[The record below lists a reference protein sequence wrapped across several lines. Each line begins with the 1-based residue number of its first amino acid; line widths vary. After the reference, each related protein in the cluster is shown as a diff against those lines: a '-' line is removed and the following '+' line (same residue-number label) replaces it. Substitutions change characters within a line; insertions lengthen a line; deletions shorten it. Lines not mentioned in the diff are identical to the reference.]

1 MYNKKVTSILLSTII
16 ASSTSLVTPSNIN
29 VFADSKQVYKNN
41 LNEKFSLDMGE
52 YKNNNGILS
61 FPDAKGYISNKTN
74 LVFTFDGQSNVKIN
88 YIKNGVKKEGIT
100 YEPSLKS
107 RVINVKIENQKEL
120 DEVLKSLEITCK
132 NDVNFEIKLA
142 GMPKGTISSNGIG
155 QEEALDGDLG
165 SHFRSDGQGWWQLLF
180 NEELELDTVNLT
192 FGRKNGA
199 EVFGLT
205 KNGDWVKIGK
215 ADNYPIEL
223 YSRETQSVK
232 VTKGIYNGIKVV
244 PEISDDNMSRLCEIS
259 FNQTEPQKFKYSKL
273 SMGEY
278 VNTNGILTFP
288 EAKGIVDNP
297 TYLRFDF
304 NRNAYED
311 VTITYSLNS
320 VENTLTGKNIKI
332 PVKTQNEL
340 NEVLKTLKVNTK
352 GNKKLGFDVILGGLP
367 LYQSIEGVPSRLY
380 KAERAVDGNTDSFYG
395 AINKNNSIFTILFED
410 ETYIE
415 NVLIKANKNFT
426 IKGLKNGSWTK
437 IGDGTPELEK
447 NESKKRVS
455 VTVGEY
461 EGIRIEQ
468 THTGLDSC
476 TISEL
481 EFNQESSR
489 EKINYNRS
497 EYSLDLGNQSIN
509 NDGSISFKEA
519 SLKGN
524 NVKLLINFEKSSN
537 KNKISYTQNEKYIQ
551 KEGDSEITASSESE
565 LNEIIRSLKIY
576 HDNSVENNVKITL
589 LPDTFSFIENVPT
602 GVLAQGNSL
611 SDKYIAE
618 NVFSGSNGYF
628 ISGADN
634 QLVLKNTKEFYIN
647 GVSFLNGNSIVMI
660 KGLKNG
666 VWEEIG
672 KHSSNETEM
681 INLVPGYYDEIKF
694 VSSSTLDIRN
704 LYLRYSNIKEDIKL
718 DVVKNNLN
726 LGNYKIE
733 NNTITF
739 PNAFGN
745 INDTGFKLSL
755 KSKDSESVNIKY
767 KLNGVDIEKSNK
779 NIDIDIN
786 TQEELEEFLKSLEI
800 NFNKKKGCNITVSI
814 IESKTPEWGVPSSV
828 IATGNTYNTNTPQ
841 KVFKGSDGYWNSGMY
856 NDSLYVKGIEN
867 MEISAIRYY
876 STNFLNVRGKEKN
889 GTWKDIGG
897 TTPNADSR
905 VLNLDKGFYDEL
917 QFYSYGSAWSHMANL
932 EFLINSIKK
941 EICSI
946 EVEKVENKIPI
957 LNIPKNSSVIVNSDF
972 DVMKGVTAT
981 DEEDGDLTNKIT
993 TKITNPNG
1001 KEVEV
1006 FDSSIIGYWKIEY
1019 IVTDSEKQTVNYIR
1033 TVRVDKNILH
1043 SLDLGKELVT
1053 STFVKFPNARVLSE
1067 DEQEINGLKMYF
1079 SQGFN
1084 KDKVKIHYALNGVE
1098 KVSTEQKIEFNNK
1111 FTIKEAEELI
1121 KSIEIEHDNSKEFKF
1136 TIKLNSNET
1145 DDIIYNYENN
1155 HYYKFIKAD
1164 NIDWNKAK
1172 EEAEKEEFLGHKGY
1186 LATVTSEQENI
1197 ICNLFSST
1205 VFWLGGF
1212 FENNIW
1218 KWVSG
1223 ENFSSY
1229 SNWMPG
1235 QPDGSNGETHLE
1247 FYNKQWND
1255 FDSFNS
1261 DKYPDGRPQ
1270 GYIVEFGLNEKLPSP
1285 NTLDKFKYEDTAT
1298 IKPIKCKQDIVLNT
1312 FFEKNK
1318 NKVMLD
1324 WNNIKDID
1332 HFSILLKEK
1341 EDFKIIKEQ
1350 KDIYF
1355 EEDKKDIDGPSTPT
1369 HELFN
1374 SGIKQG
1380 INFNSED
1387 VPSIYEYYV
1396 EGISEY
1402 GDITHISNKE
1412 KVEIKSG
1419 IKGFSYEVNN
1429 SSVPSISLGD
1439 VVNSTDGFI
1448 SAKELASKLYVH
1460 VVSVD
1465 NAGNK
1470 SEVITLP
1477 IGGMFEDLPP
1487 VLNIGGNTSIEQSKV
1502 FDIMQDINAIDDYD
1516 GDLTSKVSVIIK
1528 NPSNKIVQSFDTTVL
1543 GKWTLEY
1550 IVSDSKGQ
1558 ESSAKKYVTVKENFD
1573 YLTINLGEPNRKRFL
1588 VTFPNAQIIN
1598 NSNEL
1603 IDGLKLYISEGFNNS
1618 ITIKYSEKGV
1628 EKSVKGQQLILT
1640 GKYTTEEVTN
1650 IIKSIKIEHDN
1661 STSFRFNVRLQ
1672 NNNVDDIVYNPQN
1685 GNYYQFIEAKRIS
1698 WKNAKLEAEKMEY
1711 KGLKGHLATIKSKYE
1726 LDLFNSLTT
1735 KTVWLGATDEEK
1747 EGQWKWITGE
1757 PVKFINWCPGEPNN
1771 FGGTEHYMV
1780 SIKNSKGLW
1789 NDTNNSPDPY
1799 WTDIEGF
1806 VVEYEKEK
1814 DESTGGTYKYEDSV
1828 QIDNMFSKQDIV
1840 LSATNDSEV
1849 NLSWSEIQDAKY
1861 YNVIKTE
1868 IEKGTQTVK
1877 KVLKNELKD
1886 IDSKDVTVPE
1896 MEFSLKL
1903 SKEMIAELEFNT
1915 EDMGTEY
1922 EYKVE
1927 SYDNDNYQT
1936 AYSNTVKVIQKSGFK
1951 GYSYIIDEK
1960 PNTEL
1965 NKDVNNKD
1973 GKFKFEHVTDN
1984 TYLHI
1989 CAIDNEGNATETKHI
2004 RLADDSYNNKPRIKV
2019 PAINQVISIGDNFD
2033 KFKNISAYDFE
2044 DGDLTDK
2051 ISVEGE
2057 VNSNIKGVYELKYT
2071 VLDSKGLKAE
2081 TIVKVH
2087 VTGDMKLD
2095 IKQGDNK
2102 LDITWKPVK
2111 NARKYRLYKTKADEY
2126 DFEEVSIFEEN
2137 TLEYS
2142 DNKATDEKSPII
2154 SYFKEI
2160 KVDDEEGKEKLVSI
2174 SKEISSSIV
2183 DTLKNKALE
2192 DTNEKTKLKIVCKD
2206 LGSTYRY
2213 FIEALDENE
2222 QVINSSEVKNE
2233 KVNVGVAGYS
2243 YIINDKEDTEPL
2255 NVVNVKDVNDIDIS
2269 KSKFKF
2275 IHLKA
2280 IDKNGNVSKTIHH
2293 LINGKYDTNYIPV
2306 IKGVYTTRVQ
2316 EGEKFDTLK
2325 GITAYDVEDG
2335 DITSKIEIDGEVD
2348 VNKNGKY
2355 MLNYKVEDSQ
2365 GNKREVRRYVLVHGD
2380 MEIKVT
2386 PNLENNNMTI
2396 SWDKNVLGDDVFYEV
2411 RKWNNLEGDYT
2422 TIGYTEDFNFI
2433 DKDAKDIFGPTVM
2446 SVSESKLEDEVEEN
2460 FNEEE
2465 SQNTQNNN
2473 IEEKENEQQTE
2484 KDSKEDKSVEDSGLF
2499 TVVENTSTKKEKN
2512 KNEYLRLIINAK
2524 DIGVS
2529 EKYQVRTRLK
2539 EDNLIIRDMM
2549 DERGND
2555 WGVGNSFSSTIK
2567 YYRYK
2572 LSNKRNDNLEDGDI
2586 KTTISPDT
2594 IEFDPKDYKYIHFMP
2609 VDGYGNLGQIVHYEL
2624 GEIGIDETIT
2634 PPVIEAGDKEIL
2646 IDSKF
2651 DVLKG
2656 VIAYDYKG
2664 EDLTEFIKVEGF
2676 VNINKVGMYKLIY
2689 SVMDFKGQSTIKSC
2703 DVRVIDYNEN
2713 LPPKKPEKVDEYPVL
2728 NMYGEEVYIIVG
2740 EKYNVMNGI
2749 NVVDKEDGDL
2759 TNKIT
2764 YTTNLDTD
2772 VVGDYIVSYSV
2783 RDSADNR
2790 LKWNRIV
2797 HVVPKGIDI
2806 PTNPSDD
2813 VPEGAIFP
2821 ELYTESGYVKVG
2833 DDFNVHNNVYAK
2845 DVIDGDITSK
2855 VKVSGYVN
2863 TLKPAIY
2870 NLTYK
2875 VTNSS
2880 GNTSIRGRSVYVFEG
2895 NWVNDGGNK
2904 PDPDPDWGGN
2914 DDGEND
2920 GGNIP
2925 AKPDQPNQ
2933 GEDDLPPSNLPD
2945 VDKDGNNDKQDDIFI
2960 DKNGNIIK
2968 PDGEI
2973 ETPSGVIV
2981 KPNEEGKKP
2990 EIDEN
2995 GNIIVPPDSVIIEP
3009 DGTIIIPPNG
3019 AIVRPDGTIVMNEP
3033 EEDKNKENTVE
3044 EENKNNNTNKNNE
3057 ADKHNVTNI
3066 KNEKDRKE
3074 EQKSESN
3081 TNPDTGD
3088 KGIMASITI
3097 FATSLVSYLFFNR
3110 KKNK

>member
-1 MYNKKVTSILLSTII
+1 M
-16 ASSTSLVTPSNIN
+16 
-29 VFADSKQVYKNN
+29 
-41 LNEKFSLDMGE
+41 
-52 YKNNNGILS
+52 
-61 FPDAKGYISNKTN
+61 
-74 LVFTFDGQSNVKIN
+74 
-88 YIKNGVKKEGIT
+88 
-100 YEPSLKS
+100 
-107 RVINVKIENQKEL
+107 
-120 DEVLKSLEITCK
+120 
-132 NDVNFEIKLA
+132 
-142 GMPKGTISSNGIG
+142 
-155 QEEALDGDLG
+155 
-165 SHFRSDGQGWWQLLF
+165 
-180 NEELELDTVNLT
+180 
-192 FGRKNGA
+192 
-199 EVFGLT
+199 
-205 KNGDWVKIGK
+205 
-215 ADNYPIEL
+215 
-223 YSRETQSVK
+223 
-232 VTKGIYNGIKVV
+232 
-244 PEISDDNMSRLCEIS
+244 
-259 FNQTEPQKFKYSKL
+259 
-273 SMGEY
+273 
-278 VNTNGILTFP
+278 
-288 EAKGIVDNP
+288 
-297 TYLRFDF
+297 
-304 NRNAYED
+304 
-311 VTITYSLNS
+311 
-320 VENTLTGKNIKI
+320 
-332 PVKTQNEL
+332 
-340 NEVLKTLKVNTK
+340 
-352 GNKKLGFDVILGGLP
+352 
-367 LYQSIEGVPSRLY
+367 
-380 KAERAVDGNTDSFYG
+380 
-395 AINKNNSIFTILFED
+395 
-410 ETYIE
+410 
-415 NVLIKANKNFT
+415 
-426 IKGLKNGSWTK
+426 
-437 IGDGTPELEK
+437 GDGTPELGK
-447 NESKKRVS
+447 NESKKIVK
-455 VTVGEY
+455 VTDGEY

-481 EFNQESSR
+481 EFNKESNR

-497 EYSLDLGNQSIN
+497 ECNFNLGEKSIN

-519 SLKGN
+519 SAKGD
-524 NVKLLINFEKSSN
+524 NVKLLIDFENSSN
-537 KNKISYTQNEKYIQ
+537 KNKISYTQNGKYNQ
-551 KEGDSEITASSESE
+551 KEGDSEITTSSESE

-589 LPDTFSFIENVPT
+589 LPDTFSFTEDVPE
-602 GVLAQGNSL
+602 GILAQGNSL

-634 QLVLKNTKEFYIN
+634 QLVLKNTKELYIN

-672 KHSSNETEM
+672 KHLSNETEM
-681 INLVPGYYDEIKF
+681 INLTSGYYDEIKF
-694 VSSSTLDIRN
+694 VSNSTLDIRS
-704 LYLRYSNIKEDIKL
+704 LYLRYSDIKEDVKL
-718 DVVKNNLN
+718 DIIKNNLN

-733 NNTITF
+733 NDKITF
-739 PNAFGN
+739 PNAKGN
-745 INDTGFKLSL
+745 INNTGFKLRL
-755 KSKDSESVNIKY
+755 ESKDSESINIKY
-767 KLNGVDIEKSNK
+767 KLDGVNIEKSNQS
-779 NIDIDIN
+779 IDIDIN
-786 TQEELEEFLKSLEI
+786 TQERLEEFLKSLEI
-800 NFNKKKGCNITVSI
+800 SFNKKKGCNIIASI
-814 IESKTPEWGVPSSV
+814 IESKTPEWGVPNSA
-828 IATGNTYNTNTPQ
+828 IATGNAYGTNTPQ
-841 KVFKGSDGYWNSGMY
+841 KVFKGSDGYWNSGTY

-867 MEISAIRYY
+867 IEISAIRYY
-876 STNFLNVRGKEKN
+876 STNSLNVRCKQKDGM
-889 GTWKDIGG
+889 WKDIGG

-905 VLNLDKGFYDEL
+905 VLNLDKGFYNEL

-932 EFLINSIKK
+932 EFLINSTKK

-946 EVEKVENKIPI
+946 DVDKVENKMPV
-957 LNIPKNSSVIVNSDF
+957 LNIPKNSSVLVNSVF
-972 DVMKGVTAT
+972 DIMKGVTAT
-981 DEEDGDLTNKIT
+981 DEEDGDLTTKIT

-1001 KEVEV
+1001 DEVETL
-1006 FDSSIIGYWKIEY
+1006 DSSIIGSWKIEY

-1033 TVRVDKNILH
+1033 TVRVYKNILY

-1053 STFVKFPNARVLSE
+1053 STFVKFPNAKVNIE
-1067 DEQEINGLKMYF
+1067 NKNIKIDGLKLYF
-1079 SQGFN
+1079 PKGHDESL
-1084 KDKVKIHYALNGVE
+1084 KLHYTLGE
-1098 KVSTEQKIEFNNK
+1098 TEQTTTEPKIELNNK
-1111 FTIKEAEELI
+1111 FTIEEVEELI
-1121 KSIEIEHDNSKEFKF
+1121 KSIKIEHKNNKEFKF
-1136 TIKLNSNET
+1136 TVKLGKNET
-1145 DDIIYNYENN
+1145 NDIIYNYENN
-1155 HYYKFIKAD
+1155 HYYKFIEAD

-1197 ICNLFSST
+1197 ICNLFSAT

-1218 KWVSG
+1218 KWVTD
-1223 ENFSSY
+1223 ENFNSY
-1229 SNWMPG
+1229 SNWIQG
-1235 QPDGSNGETHLE
+1235 QPDKTNGETHLE

-1261 DKYPDGRPQ
+1261 DKYPESRPQ
-1270 GYIVEFGLNEKLPSP
+1270 GYIVEFGLNEKLPYP
-1285 NTLDKFKYEDTAT
+1285 NTIDEFKYEDTAT
-1298 IKPIKCKQDIVLNT
+1298 IKPIECKQDIVLNA
-1312 FFEKNK
+1312 FFEKNR
-1318 NKVMLD
+1318 NKVMLN

-1332 HFSILLKEK
+1332 HYKILLKEK
-1341 EDFKIIKEQ
+1341 EEDFKIIKEQ
-1350 KDIYF
+1350 EDTYF
-1355 EEDKKDIDGPSTPT
+1355 EEDKKDINKPTTPT

-1387 VPSIYEYYV
+1387 IGSKFEYYI

-1402 GDITHISNKE
+1402 GDTTHISSKE
-1412 KVEIKSG
+1412 QVEIKSG
-1419 IKGFSYEVNN
+1419 FKGFSYEVSN

-1460 VVSVD
+1460 IVSVD
-1465 NAGNK
+1465 KAGNK
-1470 SEVITLP
+1470 SEVVTLP

-1487 VLNIGGNTSIEQSKV
+1487 VLNVGGNTSIEQGKV
-1502 FDIMQDINAIDDYD
+1502 FDIMKDINAIDDYD

-1588 VTFPNAQIIN
+1588 VTFPNVQIIN

-1640 GKYTTEEVTN
+1640 GKYTTEEVIN

-1661 STSFRFNVRLQ
+1661 STSFRFNVRLE
-1672 NNNVDDIVYNPQN
+1672 NNKVDDIVYNPSN
-1685 GNYYQFIEAKRIS
+1685 GNYYQFIAAKRIS
-1698 WKNAKLEAEKMEY
+1698 WKNAKVEAENMEY
-1711 KGLKGHLATIKSKYE
+1711 RGLKGHLVTITSKDE
-1726 LDLFNSLTT
+1726 LDIFNSLTT
-1735 KTVWLGATDEEK
+1735 RTVWLGGSDEK
-1747 EGQWKWITGE
+1747 EEGKWKWITGE
-1757 PVKFINWCPGEPNN
+1757 PFKYTNWCPGEPNN
-1771 FGGTEHYMV
+1771 FGGVEDYMY
-1780 SIKNSKGLW
+1780 SIKNSNGLW
-1789 NDTNNSPDPY
+1789 NDTTNSPDPY

-1814 DESTGGTYKYEDSV
+1814 DESTGGTYKYEDSI

-1840 LSATNDSEV
+1840 LSATNDSQV
-1849 NLSWSEIQDAKY
+1849 NLSWSEIQDAEY

-1886 IDSKDVTVPE
+1886 IDSKDVIAPE

-1903 SKEMIAELEFNT
+1903 SKEMTAELEFNT
-1915 EDMGTEY
+1915 EDIGTEY

-1936 AYSNTVKVIQKSGFK
+1936 AYSNIAKVTRKSGFK
-1951 GYSYIIDEK
+1951 GYSYIIDEN

-2004 RLADDSYNNKPRIKV
+2004 RLADDSYNNEPRIKV

-2102 LDITWKPVK
+2102 LDIAWKPVK
-2111 NARKYRLYKTKADEY
+2111 NAIKYKLYKTKADEY
-2126 DFEEVSIFEEN
+2126 DFEEVGVFDKNI
-2137 TLEYS
+2137 LEYI
-2142 DNKATDEKSPII
+2142 DNKAIDKNSPVI
-2154 SYFKEI
+2154 SYFREI
-2160 KVDDEEGKEKLVSI
+2160 KVEEAEGKAKLVSI
-2174 SKEISSSIV
+2174 SKEISNKVV
-2183 DTLKNKALE
+2183 DTLKNTTIE

-2222 QVINSSEVKNE
+2222 KVINSSEIKNE
-2233 KVNVGVAGYS
+2233 KVNVGLAGYS
-2243 YIINDKEDTEPL
+2243 YIIDDKEDTEPL
-2255 NVVNVKDVNDIDIS
+2255 NIVNVKDVDDIDIS

-2293 LINGKYDTNYIPV
+2293 LINGKYDTNYVPV

-2316 EGEKFDTLK
+2316 EGEKFDALK

-2355 MLNYKVEDSQ
+2355 ILNYKVEDSQ

-2433 DKDAKDIFGPTVM
+2433 DKEAKDIFGPTVM
-2446 SVSESKLEDEVEEN
+2446 SVSESKLEDEVEGN

-2473 IEEKENEQQTE
+2473 IEEKSV
-2484 KDSKEDKSVEDSGLF
+2484 KDSELS
-2499 TVVENTSTKKEKN
+2499 TIVENTSTKKEKN
-2512 KNEYLRLIINAK
+2512 KNDYLRLTINAK

-2624 GEIGIDETIT
+2624 GEIGIGETIT

-2651 DVLKG
+2651 DVLG
-2656 VIAYDYKG
+2656 VTAYDYKG

-2676 VNINKVGMYKLIY
+2676 VNINKVGTYKLIY

-2728 NMYGEEVYIIVG
+2728 NMYGEEIYITVG

-2960 DKNGNIIK
+2960 DKNGNIVK

-2973 ETPSGVIV
+2973 ETPDGVIV
-2981 KPNEEGKKP
+2981 KPNEEGEKP
-2990 EIDEN
+2990 TIDDN
-2995 GNIIVPPDSVIIEP
+2995 GNIIVPPDSVIVKP
-3009 DGTIIIPPNG
+3009 DGTVVIPPDG
-3019 AIVRPDGTIVMNEP
+3019 AIIKPDGTIVMNE
-3033 EEDKNKENTVE
+3033 EEDKNKENTGE
-3044 EENKNNNTNKNNE
+3044 EESKHNNTNKDNE
-3057 ADKHNVTNI
+3057 VDKHNVTNI

-3074 EQKSESN
+3074 EQKSELRN
-3081 TNPDTGD
+3081 NPSTGD
-3088 KGIMASITI
+3088 RGIIASITI
-3097 FATSLVSYLFFNR
+3097 FITSLTVYLFL
-3110 KKNK
+3110 NKRRNK

>member
-16 ASSTSLVTPSNIN
+16 ASSTSLGITPSNIN

-41 LNEKFSLDMGE
+41 LNENFSLDMGK
-52 YKNNNGILS
+52 YTDINGILS
-61 FPDAKGYISNKTN
+61 FP
-74 LVFTFDGQSNVKIN
+74 
-88 YIKNGVKKEGIT
+88 
-100 YEPSLKS
+100 
-107 RVINVKIENQKEL
+107 
-120 DEVLKSLEITCK
+120 
-132 NDVNFEIKLA
+132 
-142 GMPKGTISSNGIG
+142 
-155 QEEALDGDLG
+155 
-165 SHFRSDGQGWWQLLF
+165 
-180 NEELELDTVNLT
+180 
-192 FGRKNGA
+192 
-199 EVFGLT
+199 
-205 KNGDWVKIGK
+205 K
-215 ADNYPIEL
+215 A
-223 YSRETQSVK
+223 Q
-232 VTKGIYNGIKVV
+232 
-244 PEISDDNMSRLCEIS
+244 
-259 FNQTEPQKFKYSKL
+259 
-273 SMGEY
+273 
-278 VNTNGILTFP
+278 
-288 EAKGIVDNP
+288 GIVNNP

-304 NRNAYED
+304 NRNIYED

-320 VENTLTGKNIKI
+320 VENILTGKNIKI
-332 PVKTQNEL
+332 PVKTQHEL
-340 NEVLKTLKVNTK
+340 NEVLRTLKIDTK

-367 LYQSIEGVPSRLY
+367 LYKSVEGAPSRLY
-380 KAERAVDGNTDSFYG
+380 KAERAVDGNSDSFYG
-395 AINKNNSIFTILFED
+395 AINKNNSKFTILFED

-415 NVLIKANKNFT
+415 NVLIKANKKFI
-426 IKGLKNGSWTK
+426 IKGLKNGSWIK
-437 IGDGTPELEK
+437 IGEGTPEFGG
-447 NESKKRVS
+447 NESKKIVS

-468 THTGLDSC
+468 THTGIDSC

-481 EFNQESSR
+481 EFNKESNR

-497 EYSLDLGNQSIN
+497 ECSLDLGKKSIN

-524 NVKLLINFEKSSN
+524 NTKLLIDFENSSN
-537 KNKISYTQNEKYIQ
+537 KNKISYTHNEKHIQ

-576 HDNSVENNVKITL
+576 HDNKVENNVKITL
-589 LPDTFSFIENVPT
+589 LPDTFSFIEDVPM

-611 SDKYIAE
+611 SDKYTAK
-618 NVFSGSNGYF
+618 NAFSGSNGYF

-634 QLVLKNTKEFYIN
+634 QLVLKNIKELYIN

-660 KGLKNG
+660 KGLKDG
-666 VWEEIG
+666 VWTDIG
-672 KHSSNETEM
+672 KHSSNEAEM
-681 INLVPGYYDEIKF
+681 INLVAGYYDEIKF

-704 LYLRYSNIKEDIKL
+704 LYLRYSNISKNVKL
-718 DVVKNNLN
+718 E
-726 LGNYKIE
+726 I
-733 NNTITF
+733 
-739 PNAFGN
+739 
-745 INDTGFKLSL
+745 FKDEAPTL
-755 KSKDSESVNIKY
+755 KV
-767 KLNGVDIEKSNK
+767 GA
-779 NIDIDIN
+779 NIDILQNNKFDI
-786 TQEELEEFLKSLEI
+786 
-800 NFNKKKGCNITVSI
+800 
-814 IESKTPEWGVPSSV
+814 
-828 IATGNTYNTNTPQ
+828 
-841 KVFKGSDGYWNSGMY
+841 
-856 NDSLYVKGIEN
+856 
-867 MEISAIRYY
+867 
-876 STNFLNVRGKEKN
+876 
-889 GTWKDIGG
+889 
-897 TTPNADSR
+897 
-905 VLNLDKGFYDEL
+905 
-917 QFYSYGSAWSHMANL
+917 
-932 EFLINSIKK
+932 
-941 EICSI
+941 
-946 EVEKVENKIPI
+946 
-957 LNIPKNSSVIVNSDF
+957 
-972 DVMKGVTAT
+972 MKGVTAT
-981 DEEDGDLTNKIT
+981 DVIEGDLTDKIT
-993 TKITNPNG
+993 VEIMNPNG
-1001 KEVEV
+1001 ESV
-1006 FDSSIIGYWKIEY
+1006 
-1019 IVTDSEKQTVNYIR
+1019 SELDT
-1033 TVRVDKNILH
+1033 NILGKWTIKY
-1043 SLDLGKELVT
+1043 SVKDSGDNTTSYLRTLRVVKDFNVSINLGKELVT
-1053 STFVKFPNARVLSE
+1053 SKYVKFPNVKISST
-1067 DEQEINGLKMYF
+1067 DEKQKIDGLKMYF
-1079 SQGFN
+1079 PQNFN
-1084 KDKVKIHYALNGVE
+1084 KDIFKVHYILNGVE
-1098 KVSTEQKIEFNNK
+1098 KVSTDQVIEINNE
-1111 FTIKEAEELI
+1111 FSINEAEELI
-1121 KSIEIEHDNSKEFKF
+1121 KSIKIEHKNNEEFKF
-1136 TIKLNSNET
+1136 TVRLGKNEV
-1145 DDIIYNYENN
+1145 DDMVYNYENN
-1155 HYYKFIKAD
+1155 HYYKFISASGITWKE
-1164 NIDWNKAK
+1164 AK
-1172 EEAEKEEFLGHKGY
+1172 VDAEKQEFLGVRGY
-1186 LATVTSEQENI
+1186 LATVTSANEQEVVH
-1197 ICNLFSST
+1197 NLTSNC
-1205 VFWLGGF
+1205 VWLGGTD
-1212 FENNIW
+1212 EEEEGNW
-1218 KWVSG
+1218 KWVTG
-1223 ENFSSY
+1223 EPFEY
-1229 SNWMPG
+1229 TNW
-1235 QPDGSNGETHLE
+1235 
-1247 FYNKQWND
+1247 
-1255 FDSFNS
+1255 
-1261 DKYPDGRPQ
+1261 YPGRPDNYLNQ
-1270 GYIVEFGLNEKLPSP
+1270 QHYIISYNDNQRLWDDDFNIASGGKIDGYIVEFGLDEKLPYP

-1298 IKPIKCKQDIVLNT
+1298 IKPIECKQDIVLNA

-1332 HFSILLKEK
+1332 HYRILLKEK
-1341 EDFKIIKEQ
+1341 EEDFKIIKEQ
-1350 KDIYF
+1350 KDTYF
-1355 EEDKKDIDGPSTPT
+1355 EEDKKDINKPT
-1369 HELFN
+1369 APTYELFN

-1387 VPSIYEYYV
+1387 ISSVYEYYI

-1419 IKGFSYEVNN
+1419 FKGFSYEVSN

-1460 VVSVD
+1460 IVSVD
-1465 NAGNK
+1465 KAGNK
-1470 SEVITLP
+1470 SEVVTLP
-1477 IGGMFEDLPP
+1477 IAGMFEDLPP
-1487 VLNIGGNTSIEQSKV
+1487 VLNVGGNTSIEQGKV
-1502 FDIMQDINAIDDYD
+1502 FDIMKGINAIDDYD

-1558 ESSAKKYVTVKENFD
+1558 ESSSKKYVTVKENFD

-1588 VTFPNAQIIN
+1588 VTFPNVQIIN

-1640 GKYTTEEVTN
+1640 GKYTTEEVTD

-1672 NNNVDDIVYNPQN
+1672 NNKVDDIVHNPSN
-1685 GNYYQFIEAKRIS
+1685 GNYYQFVAAKRIS
-1698 WKNAKLEAEKMEY
+1698 WENAKLEAENMEY
-1711 KGLKGHLATIKSKYE
+1711 RGLKGHLVTITSKDE
-1726 LDLFNSLTT
+1726 LDIFNSLTT
-1735 KTVWLGATDEEK
+1735 KTVWLGGTDEEK
-1747 EGQWKWITGE
+1747 EGNWKWITGE
-1757 PVKFINWCPGEPNN
+1757 PFEYTNWCPGEPNN
-1771 FGGTEHYMV
+1771 FDVGGENYLV
-1780 SIKNSKGLW
+1780 SIKNSNGLW
-1789 NDTNNSPDPY
+1789 NDTTNSPSPT

-1806 VVEYEKEK
+1806 VVEYENKK
-1814 DESTGGTYKYEDSV
+1814 DENTSGIYKYEDSV
-1828 QIDNMFSKQDIV
+1828 KIDNMFAKQDIV
-1840 LSATNDSEV
+1840 LSVTNDNEV
-1849 NLSWSEIQDAKY
+1849 NLSWNEIQDAKY

-1886 IDSKDVTVPE
+1886 IDSKDVTAPE

-1903 SKEMIAELEFNT
+1903 SKEMTAELEFNT
-1915 EDMGTEY
+1915 EDIGTEY

-1936 AYSNTVKVIQKSGFK
+1936 AYSNTAKVNRKSGFK
-1951 GYSYIIDEK
+1951 GYSYIIDEN

-2033 KFKNISAYDFE
+2033 VLKGITAYDFE

-2087 VTGDMKLD
+2087 VTGNMKLD

-2126 DFEEVSIFEEN
+2126 DFEEVGVFNEN

-2142 DNKATDEKSPII
+2142 DNKATDKNSPVI

-2160 KVDDEEGKEKLVSI
+2160 KVEEAEGKEKLASI
-2174 SKEISSSIV
+2174 NKEISNKVV
-2183 DTLKNKALE
+2183 DTLKNTTLE

-2213 FIEALDENE
+2213 FIEALDEND

-2233 KVNVGVAGYS
+2233 KVNVGIAGYS
-2243 YIINDKEDTEPL
+2243 YIINDKEDTEPI
-2255 NVVNVKDVNDIDIS
+2255 NVVNVKDVDDIDIS

-2280 IDKNGNVSKTIHH
+2280 IDKSGNVSKTIHH

-2306 IKGVYTTRVQ
+2306 IKGVYTKRVQ
-2316 EGEKFDTLK
+2316 EGEKFDVLK

-2355 MLNYKVEDSQ
+2355 MLIYKVEDSQ

-2411 RKWNNLEGDYT
+2411 RKWNNLEGNYT
-2422 TIGYTEDFNFI
+2422 TVGYTEDFNFI
-2433 DKDAKDIFGPTVM
+2433 DKDANDIFGPTVM
-2446 SVSESKLEDEVEEN
+2446 SVSEHKLEDEIEQN

-2465 SQNTQNNN
+2465 SRNIQNNN
-2473 IEEKENEQQTE
+2473 IEEKENEQQIE
-2484 KDSKEDKSVEDSGLF
+2484 KDSKEDKSVKDSELF
-2499 TVVENTSTKKEKN
+2499 TTVENTSTKKEKN
-2512 KNEYLRLIINAK
+2512 KNEYLRLTINAK

-2549 DERGND
+2549 NERGND

-2586 KTTISPDT
+2586 KTTISSDT
-2594 IEFDPKDYKYIHFMP
+2594 IEFEAKDYKYIHFMP
-2609 VDGYGNLGQIVHYEL
+2609 VDGYGNVGQIVHYEL
-2624 GEIGIDETIT
+2624 GEIGIGETIT
-2634 PPVIEAGDKEIL
+2634 PPIIKGAGDKEIL

-2656 VIAYDYKG
+2656 ITAYDYKG

-2689 SVMDFKGQSTIKSC
+2689 SVMDFKGQSTIKAC

-2713 LPPKKPEKVDEYPVL
+2713 LPPKKPEKVDEYPIL
-2728 NMYGEEVYIIVG
+2728 KMYGEEVYITVG

-2749 NVVDKEDGDL
+2749 NVIDKEDGDL

-2797 HVVPKGIDI
+2797 HVAPKGIDI

-2813 VPEGAIFP
+2813 VPEWAIFP

-2833 DDFNVHNNVYAK
+2833 DDFNVRNNVYAK

-2863 TLKPAIY
+2863 TLKPAVY

-2895 NWVNDGGNK
+2895 NWGNDGGTK
-2904 PDPDPDWGGN
+2904 PKPDPDWGGN

-2995 GNIIVPPDSVIIEP
+2995 GNIIIPPDSVIIEP
-3009 DGTIIIPPNG
+3009 EGTIIIPPNG
-3019 AIVRPDGTIVMNEP
+3019 AIIKPDGTIVMND
-3033 EEDKNKENTVE
+3033 EEDKDKKDTKE
-3044 EENKNNNTNKNNE
+3044 EENKHNNINKYNE
-3057 ADKHNVTNI
+3057 VDKHNITNV
-3066 KNEKDRKE
+3066 KNEKDKKE
-3074 EQKSESN
+3074 EQKSGQN
-3081 TNPDTGD
+3081 INPETGD
-3088 KGIMASITI
+3088 KGIIASIAI
-3097 FATSLVSYLFFNR
+3097 FTTSLVGYLFLNR

>member
-16 ASSTSLVTPSNIN
+16 ASSTSLGITPSNIN

-41 LNEKFSLDMGE
+41 LNENFSLDMGK
-52 YKNNNGILS
+52 YIDTNGILS
-61 FPDAKGYISNKTN
+61 FP
-74 LVFTFDGQSNVKIN
+74 
-88 YIKNGVKKEGIT
+88 
-100 YEPSLKS
+100 
-107 RVINVKIENQKEL
+107 
-120 DEVLKSLEITCK
+120 
-132 NDVNFEIKLA
+132 
-142 GMPKGTISSNGIG
+142 
-155 QEEALDGDLG
+155 
-165 SHFRSDGQGWWQLLF
+165 
-180 NEELELDTVNLT
+180 
-192 FGRKNGA
+192 
-199 EVFGLT
+199 
-205 KNGDWVKIGK
+205 K
-215 ADNYPIEL
+215 A
-223 YSRETQSVK
+223 Q
-232 VTKGIYNGIKVV
+232 
-244 PEISDDNMSRLCEIS
+244 
-259 FNQTEPQKFKYSKL
+259 
-273 SMGEY
+273 
-278 VNTNGILTFP
+278 
-288 EAKGIVDNP
+288 GIVNNP

-320 VENTLTGKNIKI
+320 VENLLTGKNMKI

-340 NEVLKTLKVNTK
+340 NEVLRTLKIDTK
-352 GNKKLGFDVILGGLP
+352 GNKKLEFDVILGGLP
-367 LYQSIEGVPSRLY
+367 LYKSVEGAPSRLY
-380 KAERAVDGNTDSFYG
+380 KAERAIDGNSDSFYG
-395 AINKNNSIFTILFED
+395 AINKNNSTFTILFED

-415 NVLIKANKNFT
+415 NVLIKANKKFI
-426 IKGLKNGSWTK
+426 IKGLKNGSWIK
-437 IGDGTPELEK
+437 IGEGTPEFGE
-447 NESKKRVS
+447 NESKKIVS

-468 THTGLDSC
+468 THTGIDSC

-481 EFNQESSR
+481 EFNKESNR
-489 EKINYNRS
+489 KKINYNRS
-497 EYSLDLGNQSIN
+497 EYSLNLGEKSIN

-524 NVKLLINFEKSSN
+524 NTKLLIDFENSSN
-537 KNKISYTQNEKYIQ
+537 KNKISYTQNGKYNQ
-551 KEGDSEITASSESE
+551 KEGDSEITTSSESE

-589 LPDTFSFIENVPT
+589 LPDTFSFIEGVPM

-611 SDKYIAE
+611 SDKYTAE

-634 QLVLKNTKEFYIN
+634 QLVLKNTKELYIN
-647 GVSFLNGNSIVMI
+647 GASFLNGNSIVMI

-666 VWEEIG
+666 VWTDIG
-672 KHSSNETEM
+672 KHSSNEAEM
-681 INLVPGYYDEIKF
+681 INLVADYYDEIKF

-704 LYLRYSNIKEDIKL
+704 LYLRYSNISKNVKL
-718 DVVKNNLN
+718 E
-726 LGNYKIE
+726 I
-733 NNTITF
+733 
-739 PNAFGN
+739 
-745 INDTGFKLSL
+745 FKDEAPTL
-755 KSKDSESVNIKY
+755 KV
-767 KLNGVDIEKSNK
+767 GA
-779 NIDIDIN
+779 NIDILQSNKFDI
-786 TQEELEEFLKSLEI
+786 
-800 NFNKKKGCNITVSI
+800 
-814 IESKTPEWGVPSSV
+814 
-828 IATGNTYNTNTPQ
+828 
-841 KVFKGSDGYWNSGMY
+841 
-856 NDSLYVKGIEN
+856 
-867 MEISAIRYY
+867 
-876 STNFLNVRGKEKN
+876 
-889 GTWKDIGG
+889 
-897 TTPNADSR
+897 
-905 VLNLDKGFYDEL
+905 
-917 QFYSYGSAWSHMANL
+917 
-932 EFLINSIKK
+932 
-941 EICSI
+941 
-946 EVEKVENKIPI
+946 
-957 LNIPKNSSVIVNSDF
+957 
-972 DVMKGVTAT
+972 MKGVTAT
-981 DEEDGDLTNKIT
+981 DVIDGDLTDKIT
-993 TKITNPNG
+993 VEIVNPDG
-1001 KEVEV
+1001 ESV
-1006 FDSSIIGYWKIEY
+1006 
-1019 IVTDSEKQTVNYIR
+1019 SELNT
-1033 TVRVDKNILH
+1033 NILGKWTIKY
-1043 SLDLGKELVT
+1043 SVKDSVDNTTSYLRTLRVVKDFNVSIDLGKEFVT
-1053 STFVKFPNARVLSE
+1053 SKYVKFPNAKISS
-1067 DEQEINGLKMYF
+1067 DNEQQKIDGLKMYF
-1079 SQGFN
+1079 PSFF
-1084 KDKVKIHYALNGVE
+1084 DKNTFKVYYTLNGVE
-1098 KVSTEQKIEFNNK
+1098 KVSTDQRIEINTELSLNEVEELVKSIKIEHKNN
-1111 FTIKEAEELI
+1111 T
-1121 KSIEIEHDNSKEFKF
+1121 EFKF
-1136 TIKLNSNET
+1136 TVRLGKNEV
-1145 DDIIYNYENN
+1145 DDMVYNYENN
-1155 HYYKFIKAD
+1155 HYYKFISAPGITWKE
-1164 NIDWNKAK
+1164 AK
-1172 EEAEKEEFLGHKGY
+1172 VDAEKQEFVGARGY
-1186 LATVTSEQENI
+1186 LATITSANEQEVVH
-1197 ICNLFSST
+1197 NLT
-1205 VFWLGGF
+1205 ANCIWLGGTDEEEEGNWEWVTGEP
-1212 FENNIW
+1212 FEYTNW
-1218 KWVSG
+1218 
-1223 ENFSSY
+1223 Y
-1229 SNWMPG
+1229 S
-1235 QPDGSNGETHLE
+1235 
-1247 FYNKQWND
+1247 
-1255 FDSFNS
+1255 
-1261 DKYPDGRPQ
+1261 GRPDNYLGQ
-1270 GYIVEFGLNEKLPSP
+1270 QHYIISYNDNQRLWDDDFNVASGGKIDGYIVEFGLDEKLPYP

-1298 IKPIKCKQDIVLNT
+1298 IKPIECKQDIVLHA

-1332 HFSILLKEK
+1332 HYKILLKEK
-1341 EDFKIIKEQ
+1341 EEDFKIIKEQ
-1350 KDIYF
+1350 KDTYF
-1355 EEDKKDIDGPSTPT
+1355 EEDKKDINKPT
-1369 HELFN
+1369 APTYELFN

-1387 VPSIYEYYV
+1387 ISSVYEYYIK
-1396 EGISEY
+1396 GISEY

-1419 IKGFSYEVNN
+1419 FKGFSYEVSN

-1460 VVSVD
+1460 IVSVD
-1465 NAGNK
+1465 KAGNK
-1470 SEVITLP
+1470 SEVLTLP

-1487 VLNIGGNTSIEQSKV
+1487 VLSIGGNTSIEQGKV
-1502 FDIMQDINAIDDYD
+1502 FDIMKDINATDDYD

-1558 ESSAKKYVTVKENFD
+1558 ESSAKKSVTVKENFD

-1588 VTFPNAQIIN
+1588 VTFPNVQIIN

-1661 STSFRFNVRLQ
+1661 STSFRFNIRLQ
-1672 NNNVDDIVYNPQN
+1672 NNKVDDIVYNPTN
-1685 GNYYQFIEAKRIS
+1685 GNYYQFVAAKRIS

-1711 KGLKGHLATIKSKYE
+1711 RGLKGHLVTITSKDE
-1726 LDLFNSLTT
+1726 LDIFNSLTT
-1735 KTVWLGATDEEK
+1735 KTVWLGGTDEEK
-1747 EGQWKWITGE
+1747 EGTWKWITGE
-1757 PVKFINWCPGEPNN
+1757 PFEYTNWCPGEPNN
-1771 FGGTEHYMV
+1771 FGGVEDYMY
-1780 SIKNSKGLW
+1780 SIKNSNGFW
-1789 NDTNNSPDPY
+1789 NDTTNSTDPY

-1903 SKEMIAELEFNT
+1903 SKEMTAELEFNT

-1936 AYSNTVKVIQKSGFK
+1936 AYSNIAKVIRKSGFK

-1965 NKDVNNKD
+1965 NKEVNNKN

-2102 LDITWKPVK
+2102 LDITWKSVK
-2111 NARKYRLYKTKADEY
+2111 NARKYKLYKTKADGY
-2126 DFEEVSIFEEN
+2126 DFEEVGVFDEN

-2142 DNKATDEKSPII
+2142 DNKATDENSPVI

-2160 KVDDEEGKEKLVSI
+2160 KVEDAEGKEKLVSI
-2174 SKEISSSIV
+2174 SKEISNKIV
-2183 DTLKNKALE
+2183 DNLKNATLE
-2192 DTNEKTKLKIVCKD
+2192 DSNEKTKLKIVCKD

-2255 NVVNVKDVNDIDIS
+2255 NVVNVKDVDDIDIS

-2293 LINGKYDTNYIPV
+2293 LINGKYDTNYVPV

-2316 EGEKFDTLK
+2316 EGEKFDALK

-2348 VNKNGKY
+2348 VNRNGKY
-2355 MLNYKVEDSQ
+2355 MLTYKVKDSQ

-2433 DKDAKDIFGPTVM
+2433 DKDAKDIFGPSVM
-2446 SVSESKLEDEVEEN
+2446 GVSENKLEDEIEEN

-2473 IEEKENEQQTE
+2473 IEEKENEQQNE
-2484 KDSKEDKSVEDSGLF
+2484 KYSKEDKSVKDSELF
-2499 TVVENTSTKKEKN
+2499 TTVENTSTEKEKN
-2512 KNEYLRLIINAK
+2512 KNEYLRLTINAK

-2586 KTTISPDT
+2586 KTTISSDT

-2624 GEIGIDETIT
+2624 GEIGIGETIT
-2634 PPVIEAGDKEIL
+2634 PPIIEGAGDKEIL

-2656 VIAYDYKG
+2656 ITAYDYKG
-2664 EDLTEFIKVEGF
+2664 EDLTEFIKVKGF

-2689 SVMDFKGQSTIKSC
+2689 SVMDFKGQSTIKAC

-2713 LPPKKPEKVDEYPVL
+2713 LPPKKPEKVDEYPIL
-2728 NMYGEEVYIIVG
+2728 KMYGEEVYITVG

-2749 NVVDKEDGDL
+2749 NVIDKEDGDL

-2772 VVGDYIVSYSV
+2772 VVGDYIVSYFV

-2821 ELYTESGYVKVG
+2821 ELYTESDYVKVG
-2833 DDFNVHNNVYAK
+2833 DDFNVRNNVYAK

-2863 TLKPAIY
+2863 TLKPAVY

-2895 NWVNDGGNK
+2895 NWVNDGGTK
-2904 PDPDPDWGGN
+2904 PKPDPDWGGN

-2960 DKNGNIIK
+2960 DKNGNIVK

-2973 ETPSGVIV
+2973 ETPDGVIV
-2981 KPNEEGKKP
+2981 KPSEDGENPKVDEE
-2990 EIDEN
+2990 
-2995 GNIIVPPDSVIIEP
+2995 GNIIVPPGGIIIKP
-3009 DGTIIIPPNG
+3009 DGTVQIPENG
-3019 AIVRPDGTIVMNEP
+3019 AIIKPDGTIVIK
-3033 EEDKNKENTVE
+3033 EDKGE
-3044 EENKNNNTNKNNE
+3044 EENKHNNTNKDNE
-3057 ADKHNVTNI
+3057 VDKHNVTNI

-3074 EQKSESN
+3074 EQKSELRN
-3081 TNPDTGD
+3081 NPSTGD
-3088 KGIMASITI
+3088 RGIIASITI
-3097 FATSLVSYLFFNR
+3097 FITSLTVYLFLN
-3110 KKNK
+3110 KKRNKKK

>member
-1 MYNKKVTSILLSTII
+1 MYNKKVISVLLSTII
-16 ASSTSLVTPSNIN
+16 ASSTCLNIIPSIN

-88 YIKNGVKKEGIT
+88 YIKNRVKKEGIT

-107 RVINVKIENQKEL
+107 RVINIKIENQKEL
-120 DEVLKSLEITCK
+120 DEVLKSLEITCE

-142 GMPKGTISSNGIG
+142 GMPKGTISSNGVG

-165 SHFRSDGQGWWQLLF
+165 SHFRAPGQGWWQLLF
-180 NEELELDTVNLT
+180 DEETELDVINLT

-199 EVFGLT
+199 EIQALKDGNWIT
-205 KNGDWVKIGK
+205 IGD
-215 ADNYPIEL
+215 AEDYPIDL
-223 YSRETQSVK
+223 YSRETQTIK
-232 VTKGIYNGIKVV
+232 VDKGVYSGIKVI
-244 PEISDDNMSRLCEIS
+244 PRISDDNMSRLCEIS
-259 FNQTEPQKFKYSKL
+259 FNQTEPQKFKYTKL
-273 SMGEY
+273 DMGSY
-278 VNTNGILTFP
+278 VDANGILTFP
-288 EAKGIVDNP
+288 KARGIVDNP

-304 NRNAYED
+304 NRNIYED
-311 VTITYSLNS
+311 ITITYSLNS
-320 VENTLTGKNIKI
+320 EEKTLIGKNIKI

-340 NEVLKTLKVNTK
+340 NEVLRTLKIDTK
-352 GNKKLGFDVILGGLP
+352 GNKKLGFDIILGGLA
-367 LYQSIEGVPSRLY
+367 LYKSVEGVPSRLY

-694 VSSSTLDIRN
+694 ASSSTLDIRN

-814 IESKTPEWGVPSSV
+814 IESKTPEWGVPNSA
-828 IATGNTYNTNTPQ
+828 IATGNTYSTNTPQ

-876 STNFLNVRGKEKN
+876 STNFLNVRGKEKD

-972 DVMKGVTAT
+972 DIMKDVTAT

-993 TKITNPNG
+993 TKITNPSDQ
-1001 KEVEV
+1001 EVEV
-1006 FDSSIIGYWKIEY
+1006 FDSSIIGSWKIEY

-1098 KVSTEQKIEFNNK
+1098 KVSTEQKIELNNK

-1121 KSIEIEHDNSKEFKF
+1121 KSIKIEHDNSKEFKF

-1186 LATVTSEQENI
+1186 LVTVTSEQENI

-1298 IKPIKCKQDIVLNT
+1298 IKPIECKQDIVLNT

-1332 HFSILLKEK
+1332 HYNILLKEK

-1387 VPSIYEYYV
+1387 VPSIYEYYI

-1419 IKGFSYEVNN
+1419 IKGFSYEVSN

-1465 NAGNK
+1465 KAGNK

-1487 VLNIGGNTSIEQSKV
+1487 VLNIGGNTSIEQGKV

-1588 VTFPNAQIIN
+1588 VTFPNVQITN

-1603 IDGLKLYISEGFNNS
+1603 IDGLKLYISEGLNNS

-1628 EKSVKGQQLILT
+1628 EKSVESQQLILT

-1661 STSFRFNVRLQ
+1661 STSFRFNIRLQ
-1672 NNNVDDIVYNPQN
+1672 NNKVD
-1685 GNYYQFIEAKRIS
+1685 E
-1698 WKNAKLEAEKMEY
+1698 
-1711 KGLKGHLATIKSKYE
+1711 
-1726 LDLFNSLTT
+1726 
-1735 KTVWLGATDEEK
+1735 
-1747 EGQWKWITGE
+1747 
-1757 PVKFINWCPGEPNN
+1757 
-1771 FGGTEHYMV
+1771 
-1780 SIKNSKGLW
+1780 
-1789 NDTNNSPDPY
+1789 
-1799 WTDIEGF
+1799 
-1806 VVEYEKEK
+1806 

-1828 QIDNMFSKQDIV
+1828 QIDNIFSKQDIV

-1849 NLSWSEIQDAKY
+1849 NLYWSEIQDAKY

-1903 SKEMIAELEFNT
+1903 SKEMTAELEFNT
-1915 EDMGTEY
+1915 EDIGTEY

-1936 AYSNTVKVIQKSGFK
+1936 AYSNTAKVTRKSGFK
-1951 GYSYIIDEK
+1951 GYSYIIDEN

-2019 PAINQVISIGDNFD
+2019 PAINQIISIGDNFD

-2087 VTGDMKLD
+2087 VTGDMELD

-2111 NARKYRLYKTKADEY
+2111 NAKKYKLYKTKADGY
-2126 DFEEVSIFEEN
+2126 DFEEVGVFDEN
-2137 TLEYS
+2137 ILEYS
-2142 DNKATDEKSPII
+2142 DNKAIDKNSPVI

-2160 KVDDEEGKEKLVSI
+2160 KVEEAEGKVKLVAI
-2174 SKEISSSIV
+2174 SKEISNEVV
-2183 DTLKNKALE
+2183 DTLKNTILE

-2222 QVINSSEVKNE
+2222 QVVNSSEVKNE
-2233 KVNVGVAGYS
+2233 KVNVGLAGYS
-2243 YIINDKEDTEPL
+2243 YIIDEKEDTEPL
-2255 NVVNVKDVNDIDIS
+2255 NIVNVKDVDNIDIS

-2316 EGEKFDTLK
+2316 EGEKFDALK

-2348 VNKNGKY
+2348 INKNGKY
-2355 MLNYKVEDSQ
+2355 ILNYKVEDSQ

-2396 SWDKNVLGDDVFYEV
+2396 SWDKNILGDDVFYEI
-2411 RKWNNLEGDYT
+2411 RKWNNIEGDYT

-2433 DKDAKDIFGPTVM
+2433 DKDAKDMFGPTVM
-2446 SVSESKLEDEVEEN
+2446 SVSESKLEDEMEQN
-2460 FNEEE
+2460 FGEEE

-2473 IEEKENEQQTE
+2473 IEEKEKENEHQTE
-2484 KDSKEDKSVEDSGLF
+2484 KDSKEDKSVKDSELF
-2499 TVVENTSTKKEKN
+2499 TTVENASTEKN
-2512 KNEYLRLIINAK
+2512 RNEYLRLTINAK

-2586 KTTISPDT
+2586 KTTISSDM

-2634 PPVIEAGDKEIL
+2634 PPVIEGAGDKEIL

-2656 VIAYDYKG
+2656 IIAYDYKC
-2664 EDLTEFIKVEGF
+2664 EDLTEFIKIEGF

-2713 LPPKKPEKVDEYPVL
+2713 LPPKKPEKLDEYPVL
-2728 NMYGEEVYIIVG
+2728 NMYGEEVYITVG

-2749 NVVDKEDGDL
+2749 NVIDKEDGDL

-2806 PTNPSDD
+2806 PANPSDD
-2813 VPEGAIFP
+2813 IPEGAIFP

-2895 NWVNDGGNK
+2895 NWGNDGGTK
-2904 PDPDPDWGGN
+2904 PKPDPDWGGN

-2933 GEDDLPPSNLPD
+2933 KEDDLPPSNLPD

-2968 PDGEI
+2968 PSGEI
-2973 ETPSGVIV
+2973 ETPDGVIV
-2981 KPNEEGKKP
+2981 KPSEDGENPKVDEEG
-2990 EIDEN
+2990 N
-2995 GNIIVPPDSVIIEP
+2995 
-3009 DGTIIIPPNG
+3009 IIIPPGGIIIFPNGTIQIPEDG
-3019 AIVRPDGTIVMNEP
+3019 AILKPDGVIIYP
-3033 EEDKNKENTVE
+3033 KKDEEIKDKDSNSKDESSNSIDSLINNDKIEKEIS
-3044 EENKNNNTNKNNE
+3044 
-3057 ADKHNVTNI
+3057 NI
-3066 KNEKDRKE
+3066 KKI
-3074 EQKSESN
+3074 KS
-3081 TNPDTGD
+3081 PDTGE
-3088 KGIMASITI
+3088 KGVGIFWGIGILSTI
-3097 FATSLVSYLFFNR
+3097 GLTFINR
-3110 KKNK
+3110 RKNK